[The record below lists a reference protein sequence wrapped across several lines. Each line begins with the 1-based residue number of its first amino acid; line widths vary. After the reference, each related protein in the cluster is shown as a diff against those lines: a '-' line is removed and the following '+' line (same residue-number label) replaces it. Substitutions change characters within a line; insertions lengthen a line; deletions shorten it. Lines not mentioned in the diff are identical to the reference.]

1 MQSFIHLQQNGEM
14 TGYKFMKRTRMC
26 SERTDIAIRI
36 GRSPLCDWSLIIC
49 YMFFFNI
56 NAPFGSDYFV
66 SIFQHNLGE
75 KLLYSHPFLFAKG
88 GEMAIQS
95 FFRRGGAEIYY
106 IAISPPI
113 QIRGKYGYIAIFRGK
128 NGSKTPARIII
139 IRFADIQI
147 EMAQQQLHGVRK
159 LVIVN

>member
-1 MQSFIHLQQNGEM
+1 M

-49 YMFFFNI
+49 YMFFLTLMHPLEVITSFRYSNI
-56 NAPFGSDYFV
+56 IWVKNCYIAIPSY
-66 SIFQHNLGE
+66 LPRGE
-75 KLLYSHPFLFAKG
+75 KWLYSHFSG
-88 GEMAIQS
+88 GGG
-95 FFRRGGAEIYY
+95 GGAEIYY

-139 IRFADIQI
+139 IRFADI
-147 EMAQQQLHGVRK
+147 
-159 LVIVN
+159 